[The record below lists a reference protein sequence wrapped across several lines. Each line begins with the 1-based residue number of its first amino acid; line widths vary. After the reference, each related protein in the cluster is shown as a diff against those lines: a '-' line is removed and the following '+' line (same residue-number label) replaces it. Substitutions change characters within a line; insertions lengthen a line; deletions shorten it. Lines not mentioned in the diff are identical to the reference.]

1 MARVPM
7 TVGAALAALTVAS
20 LGIAGCN
27 GTGTTIQVGSAL
39 RKPNPQTV
47 GDKPMRPGT
56 EIGLLDVDLQNGG
69 SSTLVID
76 SVALHGPGIGTVAT
90 VTSLRIAPLRFGNHR
105 NEVNAAPASLYVTSP
120 PVSLYRSSRHKQAL
134 FPVHGCTMKPGP

>member
-69 SSTLVID
+69 SSTLVIY
-76 SVALHGPGIGTVAT
+76 SVALHCPGIGTGAK
-90 VTSLRIAPLRFGNHR
+90 VTRLRIAPLRFAKHGNQLSP
-105 NEVNAAPASLYVTSP
+105 APASRHGTSP
-120 PVSLYRSSRHKQAL
+120 PRSS
-134 FPVHGCTMKPGP
+134 HGSS